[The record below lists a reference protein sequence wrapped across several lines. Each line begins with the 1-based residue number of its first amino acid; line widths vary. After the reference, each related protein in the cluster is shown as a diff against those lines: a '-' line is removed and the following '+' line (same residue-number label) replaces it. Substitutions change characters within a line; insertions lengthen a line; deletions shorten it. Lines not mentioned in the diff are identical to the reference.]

1 MTNYRRSG
9 DYGVESKYKTKLTS
23 EQLERIATQILNREL
38 SEYQEMNE
46 GWANQA
52 YRMMLKDGQ
61 TVVLKIAPT
70 DKSNLMRCEQGL
82 MNTEVEALRLVSE
95 LTDLPVPRVLTYDDS
110 LTLAPSEYFIMEH
123 MTGKPYN
130 QVKEHYSIEE
140 QEAIEEE
147 LGRYNRRLNKITGE
161 QFGYF
166 SSGRQRY
173 STWKEA
179 FLQLME
185 DVLIDGQKAGITF
198 SMSYEELEH
207 LILARAD
214 VLNDVLEPAFISWD
228 LWDGNVLVEKGRI
241 TAIIDFERSLWADPL
256 MEHYFSHFN
265 YTLGFLKGYGRSITT
280 PSERSR
286 RGLYDLYFDLLL
298 RIECAYRQFDD
309 HKHIQWTIH
318 NLEESIE
325 RFRLG

>member
-1 MTNYRRSG
+1 M
-9 DYGVESKYKTKLTS
+9 ESKYKTKLTS
-23 EQLERIATQILNREL
+23 GQLERIVTQILNSEL

-52 YRMMLKDGQ
+52 YRLLLKDGQ

-82 MNTEVEALRLVSE
+82 MKTEVEALRLVSE
-95 LTDLPVPRVLTYDDS
+95 LTDVPVPCVLAYDDS

-130 QVKEHYSIEE
+130 QVKEHCSVEK
-140 QEAIEEE
+140 QEAIEEQI
-147 LGRYNRRLNKITGE
+147 GRYNRRLNGIKGE

-166 SSGRQRY
+166 STGRQRY

-179 FLQLME
+179 FLQLMD
-185 DVLIDGQKAGITF
+185 DVLIDGEKAGITF
-198 SMSYEELEH
+198 SMPYEELER
-207 LILARAD
+207 LIQARAD
-214 VLNDVLEPAFISWD
+214 VLDDVLEPVFISWD
-228 LWDGNVLVEKGRI
+228 LWDGNVLVENGRI

-265 YTLGFLKGYGRSITT
+265 YTTGFLKGYGTSITT

-286 RGLYDLYFDLLL
+286 RALYDLYFDLLL
-298 RIECAYRQFDD
+298 LIECAYRQFDD
-309 HKHIQWTIH
+309 QDHIQWTIH

>member
-1 MTNYRRSG
+1 MTNLRRTG

-23 EQLERIATQILNREL
+23 GQLERIVTQILNSEL

-52 YRMMLKDGQ
+52 YRLLLKDGQ

-82 MNTEVEALRLVSE
+82 MKTEVEALRLVSE
-95 LTDLPVPRVLTYDDS
+95 LTDVPVPCVLAYDDS

-130 QVKEHYSIEE
+130 QVKEHCSVEK
-140 QEAIEEE
+140 QEAIEEQI
-147 LGRYNRRLNKITGE
+147 GRYNRRLNGIKGE

-166 SSGRQRY
+166 STGRQRY

-179 FLQLME
+179 FLQLMD
-185 DVLIDGQKAGITF
+185 DVLIDGEKAGITF
-198 SMSYEELEH
+198 SMPYEELER
-207 LILARAD
+207 LIQARAD
-214 VLNDVLEPAFISWD
+214 VLDDVLEPVFISWD
-228 LWDGNVLVEKGRI
+228 LWDGNVLVENGRI

-265 YTLGFLKGYGRSITT
+265 YTTGFLKGYGTSITT

-286 RGLYDLYFDLLL
+286 RALYDLYFDLLL
-298 RIECAYRQFDD
+298 LIECAYRQFDD
-309 HKHIQWTIH
+309 QDHIQWTIH